1 MCFVVI
7 KYSKK
12 QKLYFITWTSMLLP
26 YVCAG
31 VWFCRLSTLCYAYE
45 TWVYQRGW
53 VSTIVRFWDISKSP
67 YSTYY

>member
-12 QKLYFITWTSMLLP
+12 QKLYSITWTSMLLS

-45 TWVYQRGW
+45 TWVFTREDKY
-53 VSTIVRFWDISKSP
+53 DCEISGHFQV
-67 YSTYY
+67 TLQ